1 MLSVK
6 EMQEK
11 LQDTTALALKMENVP
26 LSDGLNR
33 RLAHDIVAAHHVP
46 PANNSA
52 MDGYALRLS
61 DLTASDSLPITQRI
75 TAGTTPS
82 ELLPNSCARIFT
94 GAEIPAGADTV
105 IMQEN
110 AIEQGQLVK
119 FSQPTPNRPGEN
131 IRPQGQDITAGH
143 RLARQGE
150 KITPALL
157 GLLASQGLSTLPVQR
172 PLVVTLL
179 STGNEIIEPGQP
191 IAAGQIYNSNF
202 SSISS
207 LLRAWGFVEIQYRH
221 VPDTLSDTLDAFDQS
236 AGKSDLVISFGGVSV
251 GEEDHVKS
259 AIMAL
264 GKLEHWKIKLK
275 PGKPMML
282 ATINQTPILGL
293 PGNPVSAFVTFL
305 LFGKHLLNA
314 LCSTPVREPL
324 SLKVPLGFT
333 VNKARQRPEYIR
345 ANIQSGEIVSAGNQ
359 SSGVLSSLNQC
370 QGLAL
375 IHEDRCIQQGETV
388 SFFPLE
394 SLIYA

>member
-11 LQDTTALALKMENVP
+11 LRGIKPLALKPQNVP
-26 LSDGLNR
+26 LAAGLNR
-33 RLAHDIVAAHHVP
+33 RLAHDIIAEYHVP
-46 PANNSA
+46 PADNSA

-61 DLTASDSLPITQRI
+61 DLAESHSLAISQRI
-75 TAGTTPS
+75 PAGTAPPK
-82 ELLPNSCARIFT
+82 LQPNSCARIFT

-110 AIEQGQLVK
+110 TLEDGQRAQFL
-119 FSQPTPNRPGEN
+119 QPIPSVAGDN
-131 IRPQGQDITAGH
+131 IRPQGQDITAGQI
-143 RLARQGE
+143 LAKQGE

-157 GLLASQGLSTLPVQR
+157 GLLASQGLNTLPVQR
-172 PLVVTLL
+172 SLVVTLL

-202 SSISS
+202 SAVSS
-207 LLRAWGFVEIQYRH
+207 LLTAWGFVDIQYRH
-221 VPDTLSDTLDAFDQS
+221 VPDTLSDTLEAFDQS
-236 AGKSDLVISFGGVSV
+236 AKESDLVISFGGVSV

-259 AIMAL
+259 AILQL
-264 GKLEHWKIKLK
+264 GQLEQWKIKLK

-314 LCSTPVREPL
+314 LCSTPTREPL
-324 SLKVPLGFT
+324 SLKIPLGFA
-333 VNKARQRPEYIR
+333 VSKARQRPEYIR
-345 ANIQSGEIVSAGNQ
+345 ANIVDGKIVSAGNQ

-375 IHEDRCIQQGETV
+375 IPEDQCIQQGGTV